1 MAKSDLVDIDVH
13 LHHKTEKAFLIS
25 DDGDRKNAV
34 WVPKEHCELEPKRG
48 AGPNIHVATMPTWQ
62 ALEKGLI

>member
-13 LHHKTEKAFLIS
+13 LHHRTPKGGLLVSLDGNKDKAIWLYE
-25 DDGDRKNAV
+25 GN
-34 WVPKEHCELEPKRG
+34 CEIEQKKG
-48 AGPNIHVATMPTWQ
+48 AHHVVTMPEWQ

>member
-13 LHHKTEKAFLIS
+13 LHHRTPKGGLLVS
-25 DDGDRKNAV
+25 LDGNSKKAV
-34 WVPKEHCELEPKRG
+34 WLFEGSCEIEQKKG
-48 AGPNIHVATMPTWQ
+48 AHYVLTLPESL